1 MLRLLGSTM
10 SDSALRDKILSIK
23 ELFTLPQTLMEV
35 LRVTDSPQTSA
46 YDLSRIILRDAPIT
60 ARLLRMANSVMY
72 GQQGRVNTVHQAVV
86 LLGFRAVKSLV
97 LSTAVYDVFAG
108 EKDNAPFDFNRFWQ
122 HSLESAGIAQL
133 LAGRIGYQPQEEAF
147 VAGLLHDT
155 GLLLMGRA
163 CPDAYRAFLSQADP
177 AKEWCEAERDCFG
190 IDHPEAG
197 ASLFSNWGLPEQ
209 LINAVAR
216 HHESPLRVNGPDADR
231 LTLLVALA
239 DRVAHHGIWPRAALT
254 RGAVE
259 DKHRIVSALGLRP
272 LDLSLVDRW
281 VSENLS
287 AIASHLDIEVGS
299 PAEILT
305 RANQRLY
312 ELYQETEALLLES
325 AGTSREELAKEIL
338 EAVCA
343 TFSHYINNAST
354 SIMGHAE
361 LVQMAI
367 RRGVLADPDGRLT
380 ESMRMVE
387 SAVVNIT
394 AVLAE
399 MKQLTRFDVVSYH
412 DRAQILNI
420 EDKVKRRID
429 VLRPRM

>member
-1 MLRLLGSTM
+1 MRS
-10 SDSALRDKILSIK
+10 KILGVR
-23 ELFTLPQTLMEV
+23 ELYTLPQTLVEV

-46 YDLSRIILRDAPIT
+46 HDLSRIILRDAPIT

-97 LSTAVYDVFAG
+97 LSTAVYDLFADRN
-108 EKDNAPFDFNRFWQ
+108 ENPPFDFNQFWQ
-122 HSLESAGIAQL
+122 YSLETAGISQL

-147 VAGLLHDT
+147 VAGLLHDI
-155 GLLLMGRA
+155 GLLVMARA
-163 CPDAYRAFLSQADP
+163 CPEEYRQFLAGADA
-177 AKEWCEAERDCFG
+177 AKGWCEAEGEFFG
-190 IDHPEAG
+190 IDHAEAG
-197 ASLFSNWGLPEQ
+197 AALFRDWGLPQ
-209 LINAVAR
+209 PLIDAVAR
-216 HHESPLRVNGPDADR
+216 HHEYPLQVSGPNADR
-231 LTLLVALA
+231 LTLLVALS
-239 DRVAHHGIWPRAALT
+239 DRVAHQGIWPRATLT
-254 RGAVE
+254 RAMVE
-259 DKHRIVSALGLRP
+259 EKHRIVSTLGLRP

-281 VSENLS
+281 VSENLT

-299 PAEILT
+299 PTEILA

-312 ELYQETEALLLES
+312 ELHQETEALLLES
-325 AGTSREELAKEIL
+325 AGTSRDELTSEIL

-367 RRGVLADPDGRLT
+367 ARGVLADPDGRLAD
-380 ESMRMVE
+380 SMRMVE
-387 SAVVNIT
+387 DAVVSISAVLT
-394 AVLAE
+394 E

-420 EDKVKRRID
+420 EDKVKRR
-429 VLRPRM
+429 VETLRPRI